1 MAKFRG
7 SMYKEKCGAVIGGET
22 RFFVCAQLQFPGYGF
37 LTANHSAVFS
47 LVRNKSTEFR
57 HTTVRQSSAV
67 VDPLDLKLELG

>member
-37 LTANHSAVFS
+37 LTANHSAVFPS
-47 LVRNKSTEFR
+47 DHQTTEVR
-57 HTTVRQSSAV
+57 HTTATV
-67 VDPLDLKLELG
+67 